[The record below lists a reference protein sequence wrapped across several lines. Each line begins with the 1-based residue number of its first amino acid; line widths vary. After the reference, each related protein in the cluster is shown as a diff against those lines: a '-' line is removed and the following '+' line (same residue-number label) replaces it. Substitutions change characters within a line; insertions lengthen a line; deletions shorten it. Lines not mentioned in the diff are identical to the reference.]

1 MDAMK
6 EKELLEELQ
15 ETAENIDDL
24 DLAEALL
31 EELKTQY
38 AEKEDT
44 GEDFVEMKSLEISIQ
59 CVTKRIEELKAQ
71 A

>member
-1 MDAMK
+1 MDAIK

-38 AEKEDT
+38 TEKEYA
-44 GEDFVEMKSLEISIQ
+44 GKNFVEMKSLEISIQ